1 MTYDI
6 TKDMLLIG
14 ILFVRF
20 INDSMNCFSAYIL
33 FETPDFLGFQVL
45 GSREV
50 FVSHKNIPIY
60 NCNEEVEVE
69 KIKFN
74 KKIKK
79 INEEIHRER
88 ENRKKNY
95 ENPKKRKNEDK
106 QTKKNQ

>member
-1 MTYDI
+1 
-6 TKDMLLIG
+6 MLLIG
-14 ILFVRF
+14 TLFVRF

-79 INEEIHRER
+79 INEEIQRER
-88 ENRKKNY
+88 ENRKKTMRIQ
-95 ENPKKRKNEDK
+95 KKEKMRISKQKRINEIKN
-106 QTKKNQ
+106 